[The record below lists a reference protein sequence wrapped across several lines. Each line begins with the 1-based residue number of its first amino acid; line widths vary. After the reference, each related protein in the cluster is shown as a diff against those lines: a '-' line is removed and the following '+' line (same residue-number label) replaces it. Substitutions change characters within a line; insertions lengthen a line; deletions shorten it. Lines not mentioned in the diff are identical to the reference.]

1 MALRFLFRW
10 SQNTAL
16 GTVVRRSTNLFPA
29 IEVVHLL
36 GLTLL
41 LGSIIAMNLRLFS
54 GDTAVRSGGER
65 GDRSGGE
72 GGRSR
77 AYTGLF
83 WAALVATIVTGIV
96 LFLAE
101 PLKCYYNVAF
111 LAKMAL
117 LSLALLFHVTVHRR
131 VRRASGI
138 SRGAARAMAVL
149 SLALWFGVGV
159 AGRFI
164 GFI

>member
-1 MALRFLFRW
+1 MHGPLSSVLRFLFRW

-16 GTVVRRSTNLFPA
+16 GTVVRKSDDLFP
-29 IEVVHLL
+29 ITEVIHLF

-41 LGSIIAMNLRLFS
+41 LGTVIAMNLRLLGFGAS
-54 GDTAVRSGGER
+54 ARLDAAQGQGEAR
-65 GDRSGGE
+65 I
-72 GGRSR
+72 
-77 AYTGLF
+77 F
-83 WAALVATIVTGIV
+83 WPAFGVTVVTGTV

-101 PLKCYYNVAF
+101 PLKCYNNAAF

-117 LSLALLFHVTVHRR
+117 LLVALLFHVTLHRWI
-131 VRRASGI
+131 RRSADI
-138 SRGAARAMAVL
+138 PAAAGRAVAVL
-149 SLALWFGVGV
+149 SLALWFAVGV